1 MLTTRAAHRKNKIK
15 RTAEDRAISVFI
27 FLVMTFVFIAT
38 AYPFWYSLILSFSE
52 GNDALRGGI
61 YFFPRT
67 FTLVNYNAVFGISY
81 IPSAFLMS
89 VARTLLGTVVA
100 VLFTGMFA
108 FALSHRKLMFRK
120 FYMTAMLITMYFS
133 GGLIPSYALLQSLH
147 LMNTFWVYIVPNLFS
162 AFNAIMMINFFRE
175 IPDSLEEAAHID
187 GANDLTIFF
196 RIILPCSKPLLA
208 TMALYSGVWHW
219 NTWTDTAFYVTDP
232 SLRTL
237 SYVLINLIK
246 QTESAAQT
254 LVGKVNVSTQAYNSL
269 TLRPAAM
276 IICILPIIMVYP
288 FLQKYFVKGIMLGS
302 VKE

>member
-1 MLTTRAAHRKNKIK
+1 MHKAVQAPKNKIR
-15 RTAEDRAISVFI
+15 RTGDDRAISVFI
-27 FLVMTFVFIAT
+27 FVVMTFVFFVT
-38 AYPFWYSLILSFSE
+38 AYPFWYSLVLSFSE

-61 YFFPRT
+61 YLWPRT
-67 FTLVNYNAVFGISY
+67 FTLANYNAVFGISY
-81 IPSAFLMS
+81 IPTAFLVS
-89 VARTLLGTVVA
+89 VARTVLGTVVA
-100 VLFTGMFA
+100 VLFTGVFA
-108 FALSHRKLMFRK
+108 YALSHSKLMFRN

-133 GGLIPSYALLQSLH
+133 GGLIPFYALLRALG

-162 AFNAIMMINFFRE
+162 SFNAVMMINFFRE

-219 NTWTDTAFYVTDP
+219 NAWTDTAFYVSDP

-254 LVGKVNVSTQAYNSL
+254 LVGRVNVSTQSYNSM

-276 IICILPIIMVYP
+276 IVCILPIVMVYP

>member
-1 MLTTRAAHRKNKIK
+1 MSERTHGAKIK
-15 RTAEDRAISVFI
+15 RSGEDRAISVFI
-27 FLVMTFVFIAT
+27 FVVMAFVFFVT
-38 AYPFWYSLILSFSE
+38 VYPFWYSLVLSFSD

-61 YFFPRT
+61 YLWPRKV
-67 FTLVNYNAVFGISY
+67 TLANYNAVFGISY
-81 IPSAFLMS
+81 IPTAFLVS
-89 VARTLLGTVVA
+89 VARTLLGTVAA

-108 FALSHRKLMFRK
+108 FALSHRKLMFRN
-120 FYMTAMLITMYFS
+120 FYTTAMLITMYFS
-133 GGLIPSYALLQSLH
+133 GGLIPYYALLRTLG
-147 LMNTFWVYIVPNLFS
+147 LMNSFWVYIIPNLFS
-162 AFNAIMMINFFRE
+162 SFNAIMMINFFRE
-175 IPDSLEEAAHID
+175 IPQSLEEAAHID

-196 RIILPCSKPLLA
+196 RIILPCSKPLMA

-219 NTWTDTAFYVTDP
+219 NTWTDTAFYVSDP
-232 SLRTL
+232 NLRTL

-254 LVGKVNVSTQAYNSL
+254 LVGKVNVSTQSYNSL

-276 IICILPIIMVYP
+276 VICVLPIVMVYP